1 MSRPFVFHDISG
13 NEWDISVCKPAGH
26 GLAMMWRGTTV
37 IAAVPFAQAPTLQ
50 PDSLLRRTE
59 LVMDR
64 ARIVVSADTA
74 KQIEQFLNSPAPAD
88 ESTTQRSPA

>member
-1 MSRPFVFHDISG
+1 MFQDLSG

-37 IAAVPFAQAPTLQ
+37 IAAVPFAKAPTLE

-74 KQIEQFLNSPAPAD
+74 RKIEQFLNSPTPA
-88 ESTTQRSPA
+88 TAATYL